1 MDRQEYLNQISASNR
16 PVNTKPNGK
25 FASIL
30 SSKVF
35 LIAAGA
41 VILFI
46 LLAVI
51 GGVLSGSKSSPK
63 QKIYAFTMHIDNT
76 TEAFDGYRD
85 KVKSSG
91 IRSYYT
97 TLSSLLVNV
106 KGQLESYLSAKN
118 GDNKDDA
125 KKILG
130 EKKIQQLDLERDAL
144 INELFEAKINGN
156 LDRVFENKMSYE
168 IATMMNE
175 ESDIAKSSGDES
187 LKEIMANS
195 YTSLENLYNQ
205 INNISEPNN

>member
-16 PVNTKPNGK
+16 PANTKPNGK

-35 LIAAGA
+35 LIVAGA
-41 VILFI
+41 VVLFI
-46 LLAVI
+46 ILAIV
-51 GGVLSGSKSSPK
+51 GGALSGSKSSPK
-63 QKIYAFTMHIDNT
+63 QKIYAFNMHIDNT
-76 TEAFDGYRD
+76 TEVLDKYRD

-106 KGQLESYLSAKN
+106 KGQLDSYLNTKN
-118 GDNKDDA
+118 GDKKDDA

-130 EKKIQQLDLERDAL
+130 EKKIEQLTLEKDGL
-144 INELFEAKINGN
+144 DNELFEAKINGN
-156 LDRVFENKMSYE
+156 LDRVYENKMSYE
-168 IATMMNE
+168 IATLMNE
-175 ESDIAKSSGDES
+175 EGHIAKSSGDES
-187 LKEIMANS
+187 LKDIMYGS